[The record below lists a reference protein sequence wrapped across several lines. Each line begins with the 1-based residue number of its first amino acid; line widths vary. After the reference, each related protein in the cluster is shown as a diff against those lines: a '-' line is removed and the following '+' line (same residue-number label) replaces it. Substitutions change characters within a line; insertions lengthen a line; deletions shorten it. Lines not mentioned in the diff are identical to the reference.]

1 MRSYRIA
8 SIPADGIGP
17 EVIAAGLEVLDALAS
32 RDGGFELK
40 VDHYDWGSER
50 YRRTGALMPADGLE
64 QLRPADA
71 IYFGAVG
78 APDIPD
84 HVTLWGLRLPICQG
98 FDQYANVR
106 PTRILP
112 GVVSPLRHA
121 GPGDLDW
128 LIIRENS
135 EGEYAGHGGRAHRGL
150 PEEVA
155 TEVAIFT
162 RVGVERI
169 MRYAFSSGAGAPPPA
184 PDRRH
189 QIQRAALRHG
199 VLGRGGRTRRR
210 RLPGRDLGQGTG
222 GRHDRSAW

>member
-1 MRSYRIA
+1 MREHRIA
-8 SIPADGIGP
+8 AIPADGNRTGGDRRRAGGAGRARHPATAAFPSRSTTTIG
-17 EVIAAGLEVLDALAS
+17 AASATAG
-32 RDGGFELK
+32 
-40 VDHYDWGSER
+40 
-50 YRRTGALMPADGLE
+50 TGALMPADGLD
-64 QLRPADA
+64 QLRGADA

-84 HVTLWGLRLPICQG
+84 HITLWGLRLPICQG

-112 GVVSPLRHA
+112 GVTSPLRHA

-128 LIIRENS
+128 LIVRENS

-169 MRYAFSSGAGAPPPA
+169 MPLRLPVRPGTAAQA
-184 PDRRH
+184 PDGRH
-189 QIQRAALRHG
+189 QIQRPTVWHG
-199 VLGRGGRTRRR
+199 VSGTRS
-210 RLPGRDLGQGTG
+210 LPWSPPTSRM
-222 GRHDRSAW
+222 